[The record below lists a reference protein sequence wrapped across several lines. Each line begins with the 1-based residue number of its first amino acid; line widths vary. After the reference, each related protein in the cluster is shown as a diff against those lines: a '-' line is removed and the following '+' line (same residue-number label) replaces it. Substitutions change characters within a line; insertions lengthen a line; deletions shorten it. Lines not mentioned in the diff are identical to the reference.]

1 LESNIF
7 YKKNSQSTI
16 REVIVPTI
24 LVVDDDPAGQRLIKY
39 MLTPEGYEVL
49 TASNG
54 ILGLQMATQQSP
66 DLVILDVM
74 LPGLDG
80 FEVCRRLREGS
91 NTSNIS
97 IVMLSGKTQETDR
110 DTGLKMGAD
119 AYLIKPVN
127 KQELID
133 TVNRLVNEKSEV
145 VEQRHGKIV
154 TLIGVR
160 GGVGTSTI
168 TTNVSLADKGY
179 STLLVDLS
187 PSFSILAD
195 MMGLTVDQS
204 AAGLFRGTGGVLSS
218 SNIKELMVD
227 HPSGIKLLWANVFP
241 EEYGSMTRE
250 NVDTL
255 MQETGNLSDFVIVD
269 VPASPSDHAI
279 AALTA
284 ADTVILVSGAANE
297 SLERIDTSVTRLS
310 RFGVN
315 RDKIKLVLV
324 DRLGNTNNHTVSNA
338 GGLPVLGFVHYC
350 DKECAE
356 AEATNTPVILSAPL
370 SKIAEDIYKI
380 AIKISILK

>member
-1 LESNIF
+1 M
-7 YKKNSQSTI
+7 
-16 REVIVPTI
+16 PTI

-39 MLTPEGYEVL
+39 MLSPEGYEVL

-91 NTSNIS
+91 NTANIS

-110 DTGLKMGAD
+110 DTGMKMGAD

-133 TVNRLVNEKSEV
+133 TVNRLVNEKTEV
-145 VEQRHGKIV
+145 VEQHHGKII
-154 TLIGVR
+154 TFIGAR
-160 GGVGTSTI
+160 GGLGTSTL
-168 TTNVSLADKGY
+168 TTNVSVALADKGY

-195 MMGLTVDQS
+195 MMGLTVEQS
-204 AAGLFRGTGGVLSS
+204 AAGLFRGTGGVVSS
-218 SNIKELMVD
+218 SVIKELMVD
-227 HPSGIKLLWANVFP
+227 HPSGVKLLWADVFP

-250 NVDTL
+250 NVETL
-255 MQETGNLSDFVIVD
+255 MQETGNLSDFIIVD
-269 VPASPSDHAI
+269 VPASPSDQAV

-284 ADTVILVSGAANE
+284 ADTVILVSGAAKE

-315 RDKIKLVLV
+315 SNRVKLILV
-324 DRLGNTNNHTVSNA
+324 DRAGNANNHSLSTA

-350 DKECAE
+350 DSECAE
-356 AEATNTPVILSAPL
+356 AEATNTPVITKAPF

-380 AIKISILK
+380 AIKISILE

>member
-1 LESNIF
+1 MP
-7 YKKNSQSTI
+7 K
-16 REVIVPTI
+16 I

-39 MLTPEGYEVL
+39 MLTPEGYEVI

-66 DLVILDVM
+66 DLVVLDIM

-91 NTSNIS
+91 NTENIS
-97 IVMLSGKTQETDR
+97 IVMLSGKSQETDR

-119 AYLIKPVN
+119 AYLIKPVDR
-127 KQELID
+127 QELID
-133 TVNRLVNEKSEV
+133 TVNKLVHERIGV
-145 VEQRHGKIV
+145 VKQRQGNIV
-154 TLIGVR
+154 TLIGAR

-168 TTNVSLADKGY
+168 STNVSIALADKGY

-195 MMGLTVDQS
+195 MMGLTVEHS
-204 AAGLFRGTGGVLSS
+204 AAGLFKGTGGVISPSL
-218 SNIKELMVD
+218 IKELIVD
-227 HPSGIKLLWANVFP
+227 HPSGVKLLWADVFP

-250 NVDTL
+250 NVDQL
-255 MQETGNLSDFVIVD
+255 MQETGNLSKFVIVD
-269 VPASPSDHAI
+269 VPASPSDHAV

-284 ADTVILVSGAANE
+284 ADIVVLVVGAAKE

-315 RDKIKLVLV
+315 RTNMKLILV
-324 DRLGNTNNHTVSNA
+324 DRSGNVNNRTVSSVS
-338 GGLPVLGFVHYC
+338 GLPVLGFVHYC
-350 DKECAE
+350 DSECAE
-356 AEATNTPVILSAPL
+356 AEAKNTPVILSSPL
-370 SKIAEDIYKI
+370 SKIAEDINII
-380 AIKISILK
+380 ATEISKFE

>member
-1 LESNIF
+1 
-7 YKKNSQSTI
+7 
-16 REVIVPTI
+16 
-24 LVVDDDPAGQRLIKY
+24 

-80 FEVCRRLREGS
+80 FEVCRRLREGL
-91 NTSNIS
+91 NTANIS
-97 IVMLSGKTQETDR
+97 IVMLSGKVQESDR

-119 AYLIKPVN
+119 AYLIKPVDRP
-127 KQELID
+127 ELID
-133 TVNRLVNEKSEV
+133 TINSLINVRTEV
-145 VEQRHGKIV
+145 GKQRQGKIITV
-154 TLIGVR
+154 IGAR

-168 TTNVSLADKGY
+168 TTNVSVALADKNF

-204 AAGLFRGTGGVLSS
+204 VAGLFKGTGGVLST
-218 SNIKELMVD
+218 SNLKELIVD
-227 HPSGIKLLWANVFP
+227 HPSGVKLLWADVFP
-241 EEYGSMTRE
+241 EEYGSMTRD

-255 MQETGNLSDFVIVD
+255 MQETGNMSDFVIVD

-284 ADTVILVSGAANE
+284 ADTVVLVAGAAKE

-315 RDKIKLVLV
+315 SEKVKLVLV
-324 DRLGNTNNHTVSNA
+324 DRSGNTNNQTVSNA
-338 GGLPVLGFVHYC
+338 GGLPVLGFVHYS
-350 DKECAE
+350 DSECAE
-356 AEATNTPVILSAPL
+356 AEAANTPVIINAPL

-380 AIKISILK
+380 AVKISIL

>member
-1 LESNIF
+1 
-7 YKKNSQSTI
+7 
-16 REVIVPTI
+16 VPKI

-39 MLTPEGYEVL
+39 MLTPEGYDVI

-54 ILGLQMATQQSP
+54 ILGLQMAAQQSP
-66 DLVILDVM
+66 DLIILDIM

-91 NTSNIS
+91 NTENIS
-97 IVMLSGKTQETDR
+97 IVMLSGKAQESDK

-119 AYLIKPVN
+119 AYLIKPVDRR
-127 KQELID
+127 ELID
-133 TVNRLVNEKSEV
+133 TVNTLVNKKNKV
-145 VEQRHGKIV
+145 VKQRQGKII
-154 TLIGVR
+154 TLIGAR

-168 TTNVSLADKGY
+168 TTNVAVALANKGH

-204 AAGLFRGTGGVLSS
+204 IAGLFRGTGGVISPS
-218 SNIKELMVD
+218 VIKELMIS
-227 HPSGIKLLWANVFP
+227 HPSGIKLLWADVFP

-250 NVDTL
+250 NVDLL
-255 MQETGNLSDFVIVD
+255 MRETGNLSDFVIVD

-284 ADTVILVSGAANE
+284 ADTIVLVAGAAKE
-297 SLERIDTSVTRLS
+297 SLERLDTSVARLS
-310 RFGVN
+310 RFNVN
-315 RDKIKLVLV
+315 NNNIKLILV
-324 DRLGNTNNHTVSNA
+324 DRSGNADTPAVTSRS
-338 GGLPVLGFVHYC
+338 GLPVLGFVHYC
-350 DKECAE
+350 DNECAE
-356 AEATNTPVILSAPL
+356 AEAKNAPVILDAPF

-380 AIKISILK
+380 AVKISILE

>member
-1 LESNIF
+1 M
-7 YKKNSQSTI
+7 
-16 REVIVPTI
+16 PTI

-133 TVNRLVNEKSEV
+133 TVNRLVNEKTEV
-145 VEQRHGKIV
+145 VKQRHGKIV
-154 TLIGVR
+154 TLIGAR
-160 GGVGTSTI
+160 GGVGTSTV
-168 TTNVSLADKGY
+168 TTNVSVALADKGY

-187 PSFSILAD
+187 SSFSVLAD
-195 MMGLTVDQS
+195 MMGLTVEQS
-204 AAGLFRGTGGVLSS
+204 AAGLFRGTGGVISS

-227 HPSGIKLLWANVFP
+227 HPSGVKLLWADVFP

-269 VPASPSDHAI
+269 VPASPSDHAV

-284 ADTVILVSGAANE
+284 ADIVILVSGAANE

-315 RDKIKLVLV
+315 SEKIKLILV
-324 DRLGNTNNHTVSNA
+324 DRSNNTNSHTVSNA
-338 GGLPVLGFVHYC
+338 GGLPVLGFVHFC
-350 DKECAE
+350 DSECAQ
-356 AEATNTPVILSAPL
+356 AESTNTPVILSAPL

>member
-1 LESNIF
+1 MP
-7 YKKNSQSTI
+7 K
-16 REVIVPTI
+16 V

-39 MLTPEGYEVL
+39 MLTPQGYEVI

-66 DLVILDVM
+66 DLVILDIM
-74 LPGLDG
+74 LPGIDG

-91 NTSNIS
+91 NTAKIS
-97 IVMLSGKTQETDR
+97 IVMLSGKAQETDR

-119 AYLIKPVN
+119 AYLIKPVDR
-127 KQELID
+127 QELTD
-133 TVNRLVNEKSEV
+133 TVNKLINEKTEV
-145 VEQRHGKIV
+145 VKQRQGKII
-154 TLIGVR
+154 TLIGAR

-168 TTNVSLADKGY
+168 TTNVSVALTDKGY

-195 MMGLTVDQS
+195 MMGLTIKQS
-204 AAGLFRGTGGVLSS
+204 IAGLFKGTGGVISPS
-218 SNIKELMVD
+218 IIKELTVD
-227 HPSGIKLLWANVFP
+227 HPSGVKLLWADVFP

-250 NVDTL
+250 NVDKL
-255 MQETGNLSDFVIVD
+255 LQETGNLSDFVIVD

-284 ADTVILVSGAANE
+284 ADTVVLVAGAARE

-310 RFGVN
+310 RFGV
-315 RDKIKLVLV
+315 DSEKIKLILV
-324 DRLGNTNNHTVSNA
+324 DRSGNANNHTVSST
-338 GGLPVLGFVHYC
+338 GSLPVLGFVHYC
-350 DKECAE
+350 DSECAE
-356 AEATNTPVILSAPL
+356 AEAKNTPVILNAPL

-380 AIKISILK
+380 AIKISILE

>member
-1 LESNIF
+1 MP
-7 YKKNSQSTI
+7 K
-16 REVIVPTI
+16 I

-39 MLTPEGYEVL
+39 MLTPEGYEVI

-66 DLVILDVM
+66 DLIILDIM

-80 FEVCRRLREGS
+80 FEVCRRLREGV
-91 NTSNIS
+91 NTANIS
-97 IVMLSGKTQETDR
+97 IVMLSGKAQETDR
-110 DTGLKMGAD
+110 DTGLKMGAN
-119 AYLIKPVN
+119 AYLIKPVDR
-127 KQELID
+127 QELID
-133 TVNRLVNEKSEV
+133 TVNKLVNERIEV
-145 VEQRHGKIV
+145 VTQRQGKII
-154 TLIGVR
+154 TLIGAR

-168 TTNVSLADKGY
+168 TTNISVALADKGY

-195 MMGLTVDQS
+195 MMGLTVEQS
-204 AAGLFRGTGGVLSS
+204 AAGLFKGMGGVISPS
-218 SNIKELMVD
+218 VIKELIVD
-227 HPSGIKLLWANVFP
+227 HPSGVKLLWADVFP

-284 ADTVILVSGAANE
+284 ADTVILVAGAAKE

-315 RDKIKLVLV
+315 IKNIKLLLV
-324 DRLGNTNNHTVSNA
+324 DRSGSADNHTVSSA

-350 DKECAE
+350 DNECAE
-356 AEATNTPVILSAPL
+356 AEAKNTPVIINAPL
-370 SKIAEDIYKI
+370 SKISEDIYKI
-380 AIKISILK
+380 ATKISILD

>member
-1 LESNIF
+1 MP
-7 YKKNSQSTI
+7 K
-16 REVIVPTI
+16 I
-24 LVVDDDPAGQRLIKY
+24 LVIDDDPAGQRLIKY
-39 MLTPEGYEVL
+39 MLTPVGYEVI

-66 DLVILDVM
+66 DLVILDIM

-91 NTSNIS
+91 NTEDIS
-97 IVMLSGKTQETDR
+97 IVMLSGKAQESDK

-119 AYLIKPVN
+119 AYLIKPVDR
-127 KQELID
+127 QELID
-133 TVNRLVNEKSEV
+133 TVNALVNEKTEV
-145 VEQRHGKIV
+145 IKQRHGKII
-154 TLIGVR
+154 TFIGAR

-168 TTNVSLADKGY
+168 TTNVAVALADKGH

-195 MMGLTVDQS
+195 MMGLTVEQS
-204 AAGLFRGTGGVLSS
+204 AAGLFRGTGGVISPS
-218 SNIKELMVD
+218 IIKELMVN
-227 HPSGIKLLWANVFP
+227 HPSGVKLLWADVFP
-241 EEYGSMTRE
+241 EEYGSLTRE
-250 NVDTL
+250 NVDMV

-269 VPASPSDHAI
+269 VPASPSDHAV

-284 ADTVILVSGAANE
+284 ADTVVLVAGSARE

-315 RDKIKLVLV
+315 SNDIKLVLV
-324 DRLGNTNNHTVSNA
+324 DRSGNANNHSVTSIS
-338 GGLPVLGFVHYC
+338 GLPTLGFVHYC
-350 DKECAE
+350 DNECAE
-356 AEATNTPVILSAPL
+356 AEAKNTPVILNAPF

-380 AIKISILK
+380 AIKISILE